1 MYLFLRLVHLYLS
14 SVGIN
19 FAASSRLIP
28 RKYFETDAAGLTAAI
43 RHGQTF
49 LGSTAYTQQIQ
60 ILADTPAP
68 KFQKNKTSVTPAW
81 YNSLWHVIYTT
92 AWPNNATVN
101 EQRKDIDGIHKAAQV
116 LRDYAPDGGAYI
128 NEADVYEPNHEG
140 SFWGTANAARLKD
153 IKAKYDPNN
162 VFQVWQGI
170 GWAGAA
176 DVRYECYSQ
185 LNPGGDSLVDYF
197 DSAST
202 MIRWRER
209 NERSA

>member
-1 MYLFLRLVHLYLS
+1 M
-14 SVGIN
+14 N
-19 FAASSRLIP
+19 FVMSSRLIP
-28 RKYFETDAAGLTAAI
+28 RNHFETDAAGLTSAI

-49 LGSTAYTQQIQ
+49 LGSTAYTQPIS
-60 ILADTPAP
+60 IVAETPAR
-68 KFQKNKTSVTPAW
+68 KFQKNATSVTPAW
-81 YNSLWHVIYTT
+81 YDSLWHVIYTT
-92 AWPNNATVN
+92 TWPNNATVK
-101 EQRKDIDGIHKAAQV
+101 EQRMAIDGIHEAAQV

-170 GWAGAA
+170 GWAGAS

-185 LNPGGDSLVDYF
+185 LNPGGVSLVD
-197 DSAST
+197 
-202 MIRWRER
+202 
-209 NERSA
+209 